1 MLPKNDKICILGLEL
16 ANSLPKVQLGI
27 TSVKSDSFVYH
38 SASFEPRIEILLF
51 LIFSE
56 AGLLKTVQ
64 NYMSRCH
71 GSREIGKTK
80 VHQNV

>member
-51 LIFSE
+51 FDFFR
-56 AGLLKTVQ
+56 GWTVE
-64 NYMSRCH
+64 NCIRCH
-71 GSREIGKTK
+71 GSREIGKIK